1 MIFNGIEKDYLTVTR
16 GRKRPAWAPVERNL
30 ITVIGMSGAH
40 LSHSKRQV
48 RQITV
53 PVFLMAENFSDLQK
67 IKEDMAEWLIHDEAK
82 ELIFNDEPDRVY
94 YALVDGNLDLDE
106 LVRWGE
112 GEITFI
118 CPDPFKYGPEKTLH
132 FPADIVEVENE
143 GTAETEPIFE
153 LTAKEKTTFAMVSNG
168 DDEDSQYNLIGTP
181 ADDDVQVVDTRTS
194 VLYEN
199 GKSLDTWSTATPNL
213 LDEHFIKN
221 IGGEMTTDDAGIRA
235 NGYGTGDKLHG
246 PAIFKEI
253 SPIQD
258 FEIET
263 TLDIISRREE
273 DNFRLG
279 INFLDE
285 NMNMLGTLAIK
296 DNSRTYKRRVPL
308 ARYGPYRGA
317 SAGYLIGDSKKND
330 KARETTLFYLRVKRE
345 GKRFE
350 FYIGE
355 WQNQKHV
362 RNWTGKYN
370 DKNNDFQGKLKYITL
385 FIAKWGD
392 RPNPTRLRINSVEV
406 FELAQATV
414 DQTPYI
420 LYPGDVVTF
429 DNKEA
434 DILVNGEP
442 RMDLKNFGG
451 SPFKLKK
458 GKNMLIV
465 SPMDAFETRIRFR
478 DKYL

>member
-1 MIFNGIEKDYLTVTR
+1 K
-16 GRKRPAWAPVERNL
+16 
-30 ITVIGMSGAH
+30 
-40 LSHSKRQV
+40 
-48 RQITV
+48 
-53 PVFLMAENFSDLQK
+53 
-67 IKEDMAEWLIHDEAK
+67 
-82 ELIFNDEPDRVY
+82 
-94 YALVDGNLDLDE
+94 
-106 LVRWGE
+106 
-112 GEITFI
+112 
-118 CPDPFKYGPEKTLH
+118 
-132 FPADIVEVENE
+132 
-143 GTAETEPIFE
+143 
-153 LTAKEKTTFAMVSNG
+153 
-168 DDEDSQYNLIGTP
+168 
-181 ADDDVQVVDTRTS
+181 
-194 VLYEN
+194 
-199 GKSLDTWSTATPNL
+199 
-213 LDEHFIKN
+213 
-221 IGGEMTTDDAGIRA
+221 
-235 NGYGTGDKLHG
+235 
-246 PAIFKEI
+246 
-253 SPIQD
+253 
-258 FEIET
+258 
-263 TLDIISRREE
+263 
-273 DNFRLG
+273 
-279 INFLDE
+279 

-362 RNWTGKYN
+362 RHWTGKYN

-385 FIAKWGD
+385 FIVKWGD
-392 RPNPTRLRINSVEV
+392 RPKHTRLRINSVEV
-406 FELAQATV
+406 FELEQATV

-465 SPMDAFETRIRFR
+465 SPMD
-478 DKYL
+478 

>member
-1 MIFNGIEKDYLTVTR
+1 MTEHMKIMAIR
-16 GRKRPAWAPVERNL
+16 GRGLTGQELTTIRVPGSDKEYVSYREKPTRYLEIDFEVRAKSKEELRKK
-30 ITVIGMSGAH
+30 IDE
-40 LSHSKRQV
+40 LSAIIETSEE
-48 RQITV
+48 V
-53 PVFLMAENFSDLQK
+53 PIIFSD
-67 IKEDMAEWLIHDEAK
+67 ESDRTYFGEYAGVEESTEYHHVGIHRGTIYILRDK
-82 ELIFNDEPDRVY
+82 Y
-94 YALVDGNLDLDE
+94 
-106 LVRWGE
+106 
-112 GEITFI
+112 
-118 CPDPFKYGPEKTLH
+118 KYGPEKSLR

-263 TLDIISRREE
+263 TFDIISRNEI

-296 DNSRTYKRRVPL
+296 DNSRAYKRRVPL

-362 RNWTGKYN
+362 RHWTGKYN

-392 RPNPTRLRINSVEV
+392 RPKPTRLRINSVEV

>member
-1 MIFNGIEKDYLTVTR
+1 MIFNGIEKNYLTVTR
-16 GRKRPAWAPVERNL
+16 GRKRPSWAPIDREL
-30 ITVIGMSGAH
+30 ITVTGMAGAH
-40 LSHSKRQV
+40 LSHSKQQV
-48 RQITV
+48 RVITV
-53 PVFLMAENFSDLQK
+53 PVFIMADSFSDLQK
-67 IKEDMAEWLIHDEAK
+67 LKEDLAEWLIHDESK
-82 ELIFNDEPDRVY
+82 ELKFRDEPNRTY
-94 YALVDGNLDLDE
+94 YAVVDGGLDLAE
-106 LVRWGE
+106 LVRWGT

-118 CPDPFKYGPEKTLH
+118 CPDPFKYGEEKTLS

-153 LTAKEKTTFAMVSNG
+153 LTAKQKTTFAMISNG
-168 DDEDSQYNLIGTP
+168 DDDAAEYNLIGTP
-181 ADDDVQVVDTRTS
+181 ADDDVQIVDTRAS

-199 GKSLDTWSTATPNL
+199 GKTLDSWSAATFNMV
-213 LDEHFIKN
+213 DEHFVKK
-221 IGGEMTTDDAGIRA
+221 IGGTMTTDDAGIRA
-235 NGYGTGDKLHG
+235 NGYGSGDKLHG
-246 PAIFKEI
+246 PAVFKEI
-253 SPIQD
+253 NPIQD

-263 TLDIISRREE
+263 TFDIISRNEI
-273 DNFRLG
+273 DNFRIG

-308 ARYGPYRGA
+308 ARYGPYRGTN
-317 SAGYLIGDSKKND
+317 AGYLIGDSQKND

-370 DKNNDFQGKLKYITL
+370 DKNNEFQGRLKYITL

-451 SPFKLKK
+451 SFFKLKK

-465 SPMDAFETRIRFR
+465 SPLDAFETRMRFR